1 MNNLLSQF
9 QDQFPKIFSIAFLTL
24 RETLRKRI
32 VYFIFII
39 SALFLFLNFTCQ
51 IQIGGQDQSGNP
63 DFQIYIVFLFFAFWN
78 TVLALFLP
86 ISLLGEELENKTYIP
101 ILSRPVSPLTYVC
114 GKSLGV
120 LALIFANG
128 VFLIGTYLVKQQ
140 FGGGALSWDL
150 LKACLT
156 MFFVFYFLIL
166 FGFVGV
172 LAFGKNAAFF
182 GGLALLVFTTFLDLF
197 IYESAAASMVQTSD
211 LKKQILEIFYWILP
225 QEGTV
230 FFYSSSLLAKSLSQ
244 VHYYGEYSLIQIG
257 VWILLSFVLAKVIL
271 DRKEL

>member
-1 MNNLLSQF
+1 MNNLSWI
-9 QDQFPKIFSIAFLTL
+9 QDQIPKVFSIALLTL

-63 DFQIYIVFLFFAFWN
+63 DFQIYVVFLFFAFWN

-86 ISLLGEELENKTYIP
+86 VSLLGDELENKTYIS
-101 ILSRPVSPLTYVC
+101 ILSRPVSPLAYIG

-120 LALIFANG
+120 LLLVFANG
-128 VFLIGTYLVKQQ
+128 VFLIGTYLVKQWI
-140 FGGGALSWDL
+140 GGGNFSWDL

-166 FGFVGV
+166 FGFVAV
-172 LAFGKNAAFF
+172 LGFGKNAAFF
-182 GGLALLVFTTFLDLF
+182 GGLALLVFSTFLDLF

-211 LKKQILEIFYWILP
+211 LKKRILEAVYWILP

-230 FFYSSSLLAKSLSQ
+230 FFFSSSLLAKSLSQ

-257 VWILLSFVLAKVIL
+257 VWTVLCFGLVKVVL

>member
-1 MNNLLSQF
+1 MNSLTWI
-9 QDQFPKIFSIAFLTL
+9 QDQIPKVFSIAFLTL

-51 IQIGGQDQSGNP
+51 IQMGGKDQSENP
-63 DFQIYIVFLFFAFWN
+63 DYQIYVVFLFFAFWN

-86 ISLLGEELENKTYIP
+86 VSLLGDELENKTYIP
-101 ILSRPVSPLTYVC
+101 ILSRPISSLTYIG
-114 GKSLGV
+114 GKSLGI
-120 LALIFANG
+120 LTLIFTNG
-128 VFLIGTYLVKQQ
+128 VFLIGTYLVKQRI
-140 FGGGALSWDL
+140 GGEVFSWDL
-150 LKACLT
+150 LKACFT

-166 FGFVGV
+166 FGFVLV
-172 LAFGKNAAFF
+172 LGFGKNVAFF
-182 GGLALLVFTTFLDLF
+182 GGLALLVFSTFLDLF
-197 IYESAAASMVQTSD
+197 VYESVAANLIQTSD
-211 LKKQILEIFYWILP
+211 LKKQVLEVMYWILP

-230 FFYSSSLLAKSLSQ
+230 FFFSGSIFAKSLSQ

-257 VWILLSFVLAKVIL
+257 VWIVLCFGLIKVIL

>member
-1 MNNLLSQF
+1 MDNFSWVR
-9 QDQFPKIFSIAFLTL
+9 DQIPKVFSISFLTL

-51 IQIGGQDQSGNP
+51 LQIGGQDQSGNP
-63 DFQIYIVFLFFAFWN
+63 DFQIYVVFLFFAFWN

-86 ISLLGEELENKTYIP
+86 VSLLGEELENKTYIP
-101 ILSRPVSPLTYVC
+101 ILSRPVSPLTYIG

-120 LALIFANG
+120 LLLIFANA

-140 FGGGALSWDL
+140 IGGGNFSWDL
-150 LKACLT
+150 LKACFT

-166 FGFVGV
+166 FGFVLV
-172 LAFGKNAAFF
+172 LSFGKNAAFF
-182 GGLALLVFTTFLDLF
+182 GGLALLVFSTFLDLF
-197 IYESAAASMVQTSD
+197 IYESAAASIVQTSD
-211 LKKQILEIFYWILP
+211 LKKQILEVVYWILP
-225 QEGTV
+225 QEGTI
-230 FFYSSSLLAKSLSQ
+230 FFFSSSLLAKSLSQ

-257 VWILLSFVLAKVIL
+257 VWVVLCFGLVKVVL

>member
-1 MNNLLSQF
+1 MNNLAWI
-9 QDQFPKIFSIAFLTL
+9 QDQIPKVFSIVFLTL

-51 IQIGGQDQSGNP
+51 VQVGGKDQSGNP
-63 DFQIYIVFLFFAFWN
+63 DFQIYVVFLFFAFWN

-86 ISLLGEELENKTYIP
+86 VSLLGEELENKTYIP
-101 ILSRPVSPLTYVC
+101 ILSRPVSSLTYIG

-120 LALIFANG
+120 LLLVFANG
-128 VFLIGTYLVKQQ
+128 VFLIGTYLVKQWI
-140 FGGGALSWDL
+140 GGEVFSWDL
-150 LKACLT
+150 LKACFT
-156 MFFVFYFLIL
+156 MFSVFYFLIL
-166 FGFVGV
+166 FGFVSV
-172 LAFGKNAAFF
+172 LSFGKNAAFF
-182 GGLALLVFTTFLDLF
+182 GGLALLVFSTFLDLF
-197 IYESAAASMVQTSD
+197 IYESVAANMIQTSD
-211 LKKQILEIFYWILP
+211 LKKQVLETIYWILP

-230 FFYSSSLLAKSLSQ
+230 FFFSGSLLAKSLSQ

-257 VWILLSFVLAKVIL
+257 IWIVLCFGFVKVVL